1 MSDAAAPDHTNAANA
16 ADDDPAPTVESLTLR
31 TRPQPV
37 SRLSRKA
44 LIGGSA
50 IGAGVVLGAML
61 FALRPPSVRAVDPVL
76 VAAAAVRP
84 VNEALG
90 SLPTSYEEAARTPLQ
105 SGPMPA
111 RVPTLGPPLPGD
123 LGGGV
128 IETERSLGIDAR
140 EVPVGYNDGGLPFVP
155 DAEDEAARIERI
167 RQARITTDA
176 REAEVFFKLRSGGSG
191 DDIVATLGQDVPSTA
206 AATATLQRGDRL
218 EAPTSVITDTY
229 LAPGT
234 VIAASLLTAVNS
246 DLPGTAVAQV
256 TEDVRDSLTGDVILI
271 PSGTRLIGRYGSEV
285 GAFQSR
291 ANVRWSRMVFPNG
304 REELLS
310 DLPAADPSGA
320 VGLEDEV
327 DRHTGRLVRAGLLS
341 SLLGVGS
348 ELAVAGNGGTAQAVR
363 QALQGTTNAAGQTF
377 VQRGAT
383 TEPTLRIR
391 PGFSFV
397 IVIERTL
404 PLSRYEG
411 TRP

>member
-1 MSDAAAPDHTNAANA
+1 MSPNTTETNAADGAPN
-16 ADDDPAPTVESLTLR
+16 DGPVPTVESLTLR
-31 TRPQPV
+31 TRPRPV

-50 IGAGVVLGAML
+50 IGAGVVFGAML
-61 FALRPPSVRAVDPVL
+61 FALRPPSVRAVDPAL
-76 VAAAAVRP
+76 VAAASVRP

-90 SLPTSYEEAARTPLQ
+90 ALPTSYEEAARTPLP

-123 LGGGV
+123 LGSGV

-140 EVPVGYNDGGLPFVP
+140 ELPQSYDDGGLPFVP

-176 REAEVFFKLRSGGSG
+176 REAGVFFKLRGGG
-191 DDIVATLGQDVPSTA
+191 DDVASAIGLSNSPTLGPNTIPVSDDGVVEANPSV
-206 AATATLQRGDRL
+206 GG
-218 EAPTSVITDTY
+218 TY

-234 VIAASLLTAVNS
+234 VIRASLLTAVNS

-256 TEDVRDSLTGDVILI
+256 TEDVRDSLTGDAVLI
-271 PSGTRLIGRYGSEV
+271 PRGTRLIGRYGSEV

-291 ANVRWSRMVFPNG
+291 AEVRWTRMVFPNG

-348 ELAVAGNGGTAQAVR
+348 ELAVAGDGGTTQAVR
-363 QALQGTTNAAGQTF
+363 QALQGTTNATGQTL

-383 TEPTLRIR
+383 AEPTLRIR
-391 PGFSFV
+391 PGFAFV
-397 IVIERTL
+397 VVTERTL
-404 PLSRYEG
+404 PLPPYEG
-411 TRP
+411 TRQ